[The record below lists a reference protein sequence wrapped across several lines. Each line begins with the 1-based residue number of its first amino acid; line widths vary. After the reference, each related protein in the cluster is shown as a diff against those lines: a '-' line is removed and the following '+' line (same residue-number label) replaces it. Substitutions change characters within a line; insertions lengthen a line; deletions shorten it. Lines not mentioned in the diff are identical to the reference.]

1 MTRKHRRLV
10 VLISCLVGLGAGV
23 GLTLTA
29 LRENVVF
36 FVAPSD
42 LASKP
47 PRAGRSF
54 RIGGLVEP
62 GSVSQIRQ
70 DGKPVM
76 QFRVTDGKAAATV
89 YYAGVLPD
97 LFREGQGVVVL
108 GVLRPDGDIAASE
121 VLAKHDETYM
131 PPEVADALKKAGQW
145 APTATQPAKPAM
157 DFRPATPVPAKP
169 QQ

>member
-10 VLISCLVGLGAGV
+10 VLISCLFGLGAGV

-29 LRENVVF
+29 LSDNVVF

-108 GVLRPDGDIAASE
+108 GMLRPDGDIAASE

-145 APTATQPAKPAM
+145 APAATPPAKPAM

-169 QQ
+169 

>member
-1 MTRKHRRLV
+1 MTRKHRRLA
-10 VLISCLVGLGAGV
+10 VLAACLLGLGGATA
-23 GLTLTA
+23 LTLTA
-29 LRENVVF
+29 LSDNMVF

-42 LASKP
+42 LSSKP

-76 QFRVTDGKAAATV
+76 KFRVTDGKAAV
-89 YYAGVLPD
+89 VVFYAGVLPD

-108 GVLRPDGDIAASE
+108 GMLRPDGEIAASE

-145 APTATQPAKPAM
+145 APAAKPAA
-157 DFRPATPVPAKP
+157 DFRPAIATSAKP
-169 QQ
+169 G

>member
-1 MTRKHRRLV
+1 MTRKHRRLL
-10 VLISCLVGLGAGV
+10 VLVACLVGLGGATA
-23 GLTLTA
+23 LTLTA
-29 LRENVVF
+29 LNDNMVF

-47 PRAGRSF
+47 PRPGRSF

-62 GSVSQIRQ
+62 GSLSQIRQ

-76 QFRVTDGKAAATV
+76 KFRVTDGKASV
-89 YYAGVLPD
+89 SVFYAGVLPD

-108 GVLRPDGDIAASE
+108 GMLRPDGEIAASE

-145 APTATQPAKPAM
+145 APPPKPAA
-157 DFRPATPVPAKP
+157 DFRPAAAIPAKP
-169 QQ
+169 G

>member
-1 MTRKHRRLV
+1 MTRKHRRLA
-10 VLISCLVGLGAGV
+10 VLAACLLGLGGATA
-23 GLTLTA
+23 LTLTA
-29 LRENVVF
+29 LSDNMVF

-47 PRAGRSF
+47 PRPGRSF

-108 GVLRPDGDIAASE
+108 GMLRPDGEIAASE

-145 APTATQPAKPAM
+145 TPTATPQAKPAM

-169 QQ
+169 G